1 MGCETFVVAD
11 KKETAAAKKALK
23 VQLKAEH
30 REAMKHRYPKR
41 SVERKNY
48 RELEIRDEDERL
60 CKLLAQLYMYLKYFC
75 ELATVYLLH
84 S

>member
-11 KKETAAAKKALK
+11 NRETAAAKKALK

-41 SVERKNY
+41 SVARKNY
-48 RELEIRDEDERL
+48 RELEIRAEDEYF
-60 CKLLAQLYMYLKYFC
+60 CKLLVQPYLK
-75 ELATVYLLH
+75 
-84 S
+84 